1 MNLNGPEL
9 FIILLIVLLLFG
21 AGRVSRV
28 GREMGTAIREFRK
41 GIQGDD
47 EKNPSSADNQPNN
60 KQA

>member
-41 GIQGDD
+41 GIQGED
-47 EKNPSSADNQPNN
+47 ETPPSSNNNQNDN

>member
-41 GIQGDD
+41 GVQGEE
-47 EKNPSSADNQPNN
+47 EKTPPSADN